1 MKAFP
6 IPEHTKRDYEFPPK
20 HEGMDLRDYFA
31 AKALQGI
38 LALGDLDS
46 SSEITL
52 ECYRL
57 ADKMM
62 EVRNVK

>member
-6 IPEHTKRDYEFPPK
+6 NRGSVADCYR
-20 HEGMDLRDYFA
+20 GMDLRDYFA
-31 AKALQGI
+31 GQVLQGI
-38 LALGDLDS
+38 LALGDLGNS
-46 SSEITL
+46 NKIPF

>member
-6 IPEHTKRDYEFPPK
+6 MAHPSVECRFIDS
-20 HEGMDLRDYFA
+20 GMDLRDYFA
-31 AKALQGI
+31 GQVLQGI
-38 LALGDLDS
+38 LALGDLGNS
-46 SSEITL
+46 NEIPF

-62 EVRNVK
+62 EVRNG